1 MQIIKNLL
9 FATLIFA
16 SVSCKSQQV
25 KTTSTIART
34 ISVTGVAEKKV
45 IPDIIE
51 FTLTLKEYYKEEL
64 EPGKK
69 YDDYKTRVPMTEIEP
84 EVLQKRKK
92 IGIKKDAI
100 KVKNVGNYYRPAG
113 KDFLV
118 SKTLI
123 ITVSDLKLID
133 QISKEVVSYGISNM
147 FISDM
152 RHTKQTDFEK
162 QVKTQSL
169 KNAKEKADYLCE
181 SLGEKCGKPLSIREQ
196 EFGANNTPVTYSYK
210 MEMSSRGD
218 NSAQDV
224 VLLTISYTM
233 YVTFLIEE

>member
-1 MQIIKNLL
+1 MKNLFL
-9 FATLIFA
+9 ATFILA

-25 KTTSTIART
+25 QTATTNART
-34 ISVTGVAEKKV
+34 ISVTGVSEKKV
-45 IPDIIE
+45 VPDIIE

-64 EPGKK
+64 QPGRK
-69 YDDYKTRVPMTEIEP
+69 YEDYKTRVPMTEIEP
-84 EVLQKRKK
+84 EVLNKLKK
-92 IGIKKDAI
+92 IGIKSDQI

-118 SKTLI
+118 SKTLV

-152 RHTKQTDFEK
+152 RHSKQDEFEK
-162 QVKTQSL
+162 EVKIASL
-169 KNAKEKADYLCE
+169 KNAQEKAKYLCE
-181 SLGEKCGKPLSIREQ
+181 SLGEKCGKAIAIREQ
-196 EFGANNTPVTYSYK
+196 EFGTSNPPITYATK
-210 MEMSSRGD
+210 MEMNYRGD
-218 NSAQDV
+218 ASAKDV